1 MFPRK
6 PGPRENMRRAVLLIL
21 ALCFLTSITSPG
33 FSEKPLRLFF
43 EKNIPVERQPGEEH
57 VVKQGE
63 WLFKILESK
72 GYSAS
77 QIQTLLPRIQT
88 LNPHISDVNRLMP
101 GQVIQISDISSA
113 SGVAV
118 TPPRPASPAGSYD
131 KTPYVV
137 RSGDTLIQIL
147 QAHGVSQKLIFSQ
160 YMELFLQLNPE
171 VPDSNTL
178 RVGQEIILPVAAG
191 AQQPEPPTPPAPRP
205 AQPVVTAAAQP
216 ALAGSAQ
223 AGTAQA
229 ETGQLSRPAGN
240 AVPPPAPQ
248 TLAPPQQPPARPVP
262 AVAPPA
268 PSAPAGGGQANATN
282 DAPDPKKEAR
292 VPRTGLPLVKMVL
305 EQMRFKFVPGDESMF
320 PLPGA
325 QWLIVKML
333 ETPLVE
339 APWGGKILF
348 CPVPRNAEWIQNA
361 NKLGMRVC
369 TVSPRWD
376 LQEVLE
382 KLADSFPKHFRLWE
396 ASKDL
401 VLSHNGVGVTLQS
414 PQIAIMAR
422 GGQKDVHLVW
432 TRQSPDSA
440 PLPQGLHEVLE
451 EARVRLVELDA
462 YNELSRLPVRPRE
475 SIYVPVATHMDIIR
489 AMNPSDPE
497 ATFGQT
503 LPDSLGS
510 LLQVLRGK
518 DLLRQGMVQASWSS
532 GPQKRIAVQVPA
544 WTVSGGKARIAILD
558 RRHADPYLVSVL
570 SNEGYTCFVLP
581 D

>member
-1 MFPRK
+1 
-6 PGPRENMRRAVLLIL
+6 MRRAVLLIL

-72 GYSAS
+72 GYSSS

-88 LNPHISDVNRLMP
+88 LNPHIPDMNRLMP
-101 GQVIQISDISSA
+101 GQVIQIPDISSA

-118 TPPRPASPAGSYD
+118 TPPRPTSPAGSYD

-147 QAHGVSQKLIFSQ
+147 QAHGMSRKQIFSQ

-171 VPDSNTL
+171 IPDSNTL

-191 AQQPEPPTPPAPRP
+191 AQRPAPPALPAPRP
-205 AQPVVTAAAQP
+205 EQPVVAAAPQP
-216 ALAGSAQ
+216 APVGAPQTGPAQ
-223 AGTAQA
+223 P
-229 ETGQLSRPAGN
+229 SRPTAN
-240 AVPPPAPQ
+240 AVTAPAPQ
-248 TLAPPQQPPARPVP
+248 TPAAPPQTPAASPQPPTRPVP
-262 AVAPPA
+262 VVAPPA
-268 PSAPAGGGQANATN
+268 PAAPVGGEQTNATGSAA
-282 DAPDPKKEAR
+282 DLKKEER
-292 VPRTGLPLVKMVL
+292 TPRTGLPLVRMVL
-305 EQMRFKFVPGDESMF
+305 ERMRFKFVPGDESMF
-320 PLPGA
+320 PLPGS

-348 CPVPRNAEWIQNA
+348 CPVPKNAEWIQNA

-369 TVSPRWD
+369 TISPRWD
-376 LQEVLE
+376 LREVLE

-396 ASKDL
+396 AGKDL

-414 PQIAIMAR
+414 PLIAIMTR
-422 GGQKDVHLVW
+422 GGQRDVHLVW
-432 TRQSPDSA
+432 TRQSPDSS

-451 EARVRLVELDA
+451 AAQVRLIELDA
-462 YNELSRLPVRPRE
+462 YNELSRLPVRPRD
-475 SIYVPVATHMDIIR
+475 SIYVPAATHMDIIR
-489 AMNPSDPE
+489 AMNPSNPE
-497 ATFGQT
+497 ETFGQT

-510 LLQVLRGK
+510 LLQLLRGK
-518 DLLRQGMVQASWSS
+518 DLLRQGMVQVSWSS

-544 WTVSGGKARIAILD
+544 WTVSGGTARIAILD
-558 RRHADPYLVSVL
+558 RRFADPYLVSVL